1 MSDPLKSFT
10 TDELH
15 ALIFRLGLSETIEP
29 LDEVAAEL
37 CDEMMRE
44 IKARDAWFSD
54 HEHMERQC
62 LSYIYVEERLR
73 TFIHLVCCMTC
84 HLKRI
89 YEML

>member
-15 ALIFRLGLSETIEP
+15 ALIFRLDLSETIEP

-54 HEHMERQC
+54 DEFRYIFGRSFRIN
-62 LSYIYVEERLR
+62 LSDFPLAIS
-73 TFIHLVCCMTC
+73 ICC
-84 HLKRI
+84 
-89 YEML
+89 